1 MFDKINEEYKLS
13 GINNI
18 STNNKSNIN
27 NEITNITHMLILP
40 YKGEGGQTAVKTIKK
55 SYEASFIS
63 KPYYT
68 ECL

>member
-1 MFDKINEEYKLS
+1 
-13 GINNI
+13 
-18 STNNKSNIN
+18 
-27 NEITNITHMLILP
+27 MLVLP
-40 YKGEGGQTAVKTIKK
+40 YKGEGGQTAVKSIKK